1 MWRKSGLALLLVAL
15 VVLSAGC
22 AASDLSGLADGSG
35 GLDASAAAAG
45 DETPQAEGVDS
56 SSAYSSQ
63 AQSPDEDA
71 GDKTNATPGA
81 VVLVDDP
88 VAGAV
93 VKEGVGGATSSGSE
107 PGLVEGSGPSITGG
121 SNGVGENEREEPQA
135 ADVATWPVYT
145 DQTYGF
151 RISYP
156 PYYLVETLDPSL
168 YAGFAPVALAGVDFQ
183 DEDVA
188 KSDTA
193 ALAQPAFSI
202 RVFENKVQ
210 QPLET
215 WLASAG
221 LVKAGQYTE
230 PYQGSHESGVSVL
243 SKRYVSTGWVV
254 YVAGE
259 GVVFQLTPVGPT
271 GKLMLDSFDI
281 RN

>member
-1 MWRKSGLALLLVAL
+1 MWRKLVLTLFLVAL
-15 VVLSAGC
+15 LSVNLGC
-22 AASDLSGLADGSG
+22 AASDLSGYSSG
-35 GLDASAAAAG
+35 DSEASAA
-45 DETPQAEGVDS
+45 DAEGGAPQPAS
-56 SSAYSSQ
+56 AEQSSAYSSQ
-63 AQSPDEDA
+63 AQSPGEDA
-71 GDKTNATPGA
+71 GDKTAATPGA
-81 VVLVDDP
+81 VLIVDDP

-93 VKEGVGGATSSGSE
+93 VKEVVGGTTSSGSE
-107 PGLVEGSGPSITGG
+107 PGLVEGSGPSMTGG

-145 DQTYGF
+145 DQVYGF

-156 PYYLVETLDPSL
+156 PYYVVKTLDPSL

-254 YVAGE
+254 YVAGA
-259 GVVFQLTPVGPT
+259 GVVLQLTPVGPT

-281 RN
+281 RD